1 MSSTNRSDSSEL
13 ARLAGNVGK
22 DWATSRYY
30 EQAEDADWLDVFWA
44 DQSPFL
50 RLFKEL
56 DLRCVL
62 ELACGHGRHSA
73 KLGDLAQHVILLDIN
88 LGNIEFCRERF
99 KGVPHYR
106 VLLTNG
112 YSFDSVRNGECTAVF
127 SYDAMVHFDSDVV
140 RAYLQETA
148 RVLAPGGRAL
158 FHHSNYSL
166 NPGGDVHDN
175 PSWRNF
181 MSQNL
186 FHHYAAKCGL
196 RVVASD
202 TFDWDGNPS
211 LDCLT
216 LLELP
221 HDARQSI

>member
-1 MSSTNRSDSSEL
+1 MMSSTNRPGSSEL
-13 ARLAGNVGK
+13 ARLARHVGK
-22 DWATSRYY
+22 DWARSRYY
-30 EQAEDADWLDVFWA
+30 EQAEDAARLDVFWA

-56 DLRCVL
+56 DLTCTL

-73 KLGDLAQHVILLDIN
+73 KLGGLAQDVILVDLDV
-88 LGNIEFCRERF
+88 GNIEFCRARF
-99 KGVPHYR
+99 KDVPHYR
-106 VLLTNG
+106 FLATSG
-112 YSFDSVRNGECTAVF
+112 YSFDSVRDSECTAVF

-140 RAYLQETA
+140 RAYLQETT
-148 RVLAPGGRAL
+148 RVLVPGGRAL

-181 MSQNL
+181 MSQDL

-196 RVVASD
+196 RVLTSD
-202 TFDWDGNPS
+202 VFDWDGHPLS
-211 LDCLT
+211 MV
-216 LLELP
+216 
-221 HDARQSI
+221 